1 MPSPTPIAGRDEGSH
16 GLPLPGAAVVLS
28 RRCGGLMR
36 RRGGLMR
43 LGREGAAGWLM
54 HAATSL
60 DAAGFMITKLY

>member
-1 MPSPTPIAGRDEGSH
+1 MPSPSPIAGRDEGSH

-28 RRCGGLMR
+28 R